1 MATLNEIAYNIR
13 NTAFGGTN
21 NTEQNVSI
29 RQIKFWVHYHRA
41 QIIKELSM
49 KGQSVPYE
57 FYQRHEPVASDTTYA
72 DIVPF
77 DVNDAG
83 QVAGLFGD
91 VLDFDTERQIPAMS
105 ARLATL
111 YEGEFKNSDFVTDVI
126 PAMDYYGR
134 EFYNRKGQEQ
144 EGDYGHIQLNIPNL
158 INVNYGI
165 SSLQI
170 RKSLNQQQMA
180 TRDIQVPVISYDE
193 YINSKYNRF
202 TNNSPKAYVRN
213 SSILTIGRL
222 LSVFSRQTKTENSN
236 TIVEEVFNLRAVPYV
251 VSLNVLLNN
260 PTEASTWN
268 NDDDFYPMSQYYIS
282 DLSNRILSKEF
293 NMALTV
299 PSDLISDNADTT
311 KIIQPQTQRQVRQ
324 R

>member
-29 RQIKFWVHYHRA
+29 RQIKFWVHYYRA

-57 FYQRHEPVASDTTYA
+57 FYQRHEPVYTDYFYI
-72 DIVPF
+72 DREPF
-77 DVNDAG
+77 SLGPITAVFPGFATNRQLPVFSSRISTMLGSLFPDSSFVDDA
-83 QVAGLFGD
+83 LPY
-91 VLDFDTERQIPAMS
+91 I
-105 ARLATL
+105 
-111 YEGEFKNSDFVTDVI
+111 
-126 PAMDYYGR
+126 DYYGR
-134 EFYNRKGQEQ
+134 EFYDKKSTEQ
-144 EGDYGHIQLNIPNL
+144 EGDYGHIRFNIPNL

-165 SSLQI
+165 SSLGV
-170 RKSLNQQQMA
+170 RKAFSPMQQF

-202 TNNSPKAYVRN
+202 TKNSVKAYVTN

-236 TIVEEVFNLRAVPYV
+236 TILDGFDTVPIPYV

>member
-29 RQIKFWVHYHRA
+29 RQIKFWVHYHRS

-57 FYQRHEPVASDTTYA
+57 FYQRHEPVIDDFFYNDRAPFNAGFPITA
-72 DIVPF
+72 DFMGFGSNRHLPVFSTRIALMF
-77 DVNDAG
+77 DAAFPDSSFVDDA
-83 QVAGLFGD
+83 L
-91 VLDFDTERQIPAMS
+91 P
-105 ARLATL
+105 
-111 YEGEFKNSDFVTDVI
+111 Y
-126 PAMDYYGR
+126 MDYYGR
-134 EFYNRKGQEQ
+134 EFYDKKSLEQ
-144 EGDYGHIQLNIPNL
+144 EGDYGHIRLNIPNL

-165 SSLQI
+165 SSLAV
-170 RKSLNQQQMA
+170 RKAFNQMQQF

-202 TNNSPKAYVRN
+202 TKNSVKAYVTN

-222 LSVFSRQTKTENSN
+222 LSVFTRQTKTENSN
-236 TIVEEVFNLRAVPYV
+236 TIFDGYDLAPIPYV

-268 NDDDFYPMSQYYIS
+268 DDDDFYPMSQYYIS

-311 KIIQPQTQRQVRQ
+311 KIIQPQAQRQVRQ